1 METAPFL
8 NGKGLFAPYAPL
20 CSYCPGLVAL
30 DNPQRH
36 PASVE
41 HRPEGACLQQR
52 AFFWGPPQTEA
63 CDSANTQRRSVRQIA
78 ARMGM
83 FLRHCEVVISP
94 KRGWPVLIMPPVSS
108 STSSC
113 RADRPLSPLSS
124 CRLLPPSLYKKT
136 SLIFNS
142 PPCIFAVTVIPT
154 VRRRPRPLPLQ
165 PTVAGSLSQRIK
177 PRQRDKDVQ
186 ILSFSHI
193 CVFQTERSR

>member
-52 AFFWGPPQTEA
+52 PFFWGPPQTEA

-94 KRGWPVLIMPPVSS
+94 KRGTCSPVSS
-108 STSSC
+108 SVSVRS
-113 RADRPLSPLSS
+113 
-124 CRLLPPSLYKKT
+124 LLT
-136 SLIFNS
+136 DE
-142 PPCIFAVTVIPT
+142 A
-154 VRRRPRPLPLQ
+154 
-165 PTVAGSLSQRIK
+165 
-177 PRQRDKDVQ
+177 
-186 ILSFSHI
+186 FSHSEMRTKFSQLLA
-193 CVFQTERSR
+193 CCSHTLLSARYSAGKMVFVMSVRTSGIELCLHRVCSESKTLLAIRRK